1 METKRDIRKMMTA
14 LRAAMS
20 EKERAEAGRIIAARL
35 FSSKVY
41 EDAGTV
47 CCYAV
52 PKVTGKQKMKFALI
66 HSMADLKAGFH
77 GIPEPESWC
86 REIPKCGSKLL
97 VIVPGVVFDRAG
109 NRIGDGGGYY
119 DSYLKQAD
127 CIKVGVAFDFQC
139 VEQIVPEVHDVPVDY
154 IITEKEM
161 ITCRQACQEIR

>member
-1 METKRDIRKMMTA
+1 
-14 LRAAMS
+14 
-20 EKERAEAGRIIAARL
+20 
-35 FSSKVY
+35 
-41 EDAGTV
+41 
-47 CCYAV
+47 
-52 PKVTGKQKMKFALI
+52 
-66 HSMADLKAGFH
+66 MADLKAGFH

-109 NRIGDGGGYY
+109 NRIGYGGGYY

>member
-47 CCYAV
+47 CCYASFGSEVPTEEIIEESLRRGKCAAV

-66 HSMADLKAGFH
+66 HSMAASCL
-77 GIPEPESWC
+77 
-86 REIPKCGSKLL
+86 
-97 VIVPGVVFDRAG
+97 
-109 NRIGDGGGYY
+109 
-119 DSYLKQAD
+119 
-127 CIKVGVAFDFQC
+127 
-139 VEQIVPEVHDVPVDY
+139 
-154 IITEKEM
+154 
-161 ITCRQACQEIR
+161 

>member
-47 CCYAV
+47 CCYASFGSEVPTEEIIEESLRRGKCAAV

-109 NRIGDGGGYY
+109 NRIGYGGGYY

-139 VEQIVPEVHDVPVDY
+139 VE
-154 IITEKEM
+154 
-161 ITCRQACQEIR
+161 